1 MSKIFAVESVCS
13 FYEVN
18 LVKADSIEEAIE
30 ISQHS
35 DYNASKYLGRN
46 VSSVIEYTET
56 ERNRYSQIDDYFFD
70 GYSEVDD
77 DGNLIYKKMDG
88 TFNGNM
94 PVTKIK

>member
-1 MSKIFAVESVCS
+1 MSKIYAVEYITS
-13 FYEVN
+13 FYEVA

-30 ISQHS
+30 ISEHS

-46 VSSVIEYTET
+46 VSTVIEFKESEL
-56 ERNRYSQIDDYFFD
+56 ERYNKLDDYFFD

-77 DGNLIYKKMDG
+77 NGNLVYKKMDG
-88 TFNGNM
+88 TLNGNM